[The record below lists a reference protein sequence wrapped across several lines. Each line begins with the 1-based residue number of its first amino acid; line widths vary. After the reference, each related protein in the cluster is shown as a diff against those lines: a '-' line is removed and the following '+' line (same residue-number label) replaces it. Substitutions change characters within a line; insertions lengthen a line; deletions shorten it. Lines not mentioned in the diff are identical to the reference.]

1 MSVAAKP
8 ISRETHRPFV
18 AGIEMPEF
26 RRIAVE
32 PLSGAAGAE
41 ISGVDLK
48 RPLDDATLEEIRLA
62 FDHFLVLVFRDQD
75 LTIEEHKRFS
85 DYFGPI
91 TELPQA
97 PLHPGYS
104 DVQEVRREA
113 DEPETV
119 IVGQRFHSDSPFLA
133 RPPLGIAM
141 RALEVPRFGGDTAF
155 SNMHLAYEGL
165 SDGLKQTLDGLK
177 IVYSLKA
184 VMDRNALKSK
194 KDQFRSREG
203 HGFKPEEL
211 ENAHPVV
218 RTHPRTGRKALYCV
232 PGYAQRFEGWTE
244 EESQPLIGYLGRLA
258 YSPAYQCRVH
268 WQKNTIIIWDNRF
281 LQHAG
286 VHDYSGERRHLIRTT
301 ILGERPA

>member
-1 MSVAAKP
+1 
-8 ISRETHRPFV
+8 
-18 AGIEMPEF
+18 MPEF
-26 RRIAVE
+26 HRIGVT

-41 ISGVDLK
+41 ISGVDLT
-48 RPLDDATLEEIRLA
+48 RPLDDATLDEIRLA
-62 FDHFLVLVFRDQD
+62 FDHFLVLAFRDQD
-75 LTIEEHKRFS
+75 LTIGQHKQFS
-85 DYFGPI
+85 NYFGLI

-97 PLHPGYS
+97 PLYPGYT

-119 IVGQRFHSDSPFLA
+119 VVGQRFHSDSPFLSQ
-133 RPPLGIAM
+133 PPLGIVM
-141 RALEVPRFGGDTAF
+141 RALDVPRYGGDTAF

-165 SDGLKQTLDGLK
+165 SGGLKETLSGLK
-177 IVYSLKA
+177 IVYSLRA
-184 VMDRNALKSK
+184 VMDRNALKAG
-194 KDQFRSREG
+194 KDRFRARQD

-232 PGYAQRFEGWTE
+232 PGYAQHFDGWTA
-244 EESQPLIGYLGRLA
+244 EESLPLIRYLGQLA

-268 WQKNTIIIWDNRF
+268 WRKDTIIIWDNRF

-301 ILGERPA
+301 ILGERPS

>member
-8 ISRETHRPFV
+8 VSDTAHRPVVGGREIPDFH
-18 AGIEMPEF
+18 
-26 RRIAVE
+26 RIGAE

-41 ISGVDLK
+41 ITGVDL
-48 RPLDDATLEEIRLA
+48 REPLDDETLDEVRLA
-62 FDHFLVLVFRDQD
+62 FDHFLMLVFRDQD
-75 LTIEEHKRFS
+75 LTIEQHKRFS
-85 DYFGPI
+85 NYFGPI

-97 PLHPGYS
+97 PLHPGYT

-113 DEPETV
+113 DEPATV
-119 IVGQRFHSDSPFLA
+119 IVGQRFHSDSPFLPQ
-133 RPPLGIAM
+133 PPLGIVM
-141 RALEVPRFGGDTAF
+141 RALEVPRYGGDTAF
-155 SNMHLAYEGL
+155 SNMHLVYEGI
-165 SDGLKQTLDGLK
+165 SDGLKETLKDLK

-184 VMDRNALKSK
+184 VMDRNALKAK
-194 KDQFRSREG
+194 KDQFRAREE
-203 HGFKPEEL
+203 HGFKSEEL

-232 PGYAQRFEGWTE
+232 AGYARHFEGWTE
-244 EESQPLIGYLGRLA
+244 EESQPLIQYLSRLA
-258 YSPAYQCRVH
+258 YHPAYQCRVH
-268 WQKNTIIIWDNRF
+268 WKKDTLIIWDNRF